1 MSNVVS
7 INSRRV
13 KGEPRTATE
22 MFQEVKDILTK
33 EPSTEPPAETQSR
46 LLGELD
52 DLSSDILLRKLQL
65 IHRKQAEYRKWT
77 AEEEEM
83 AAELEAAAYL
93 AYRHGVPEEAIY
105 DLNDEALSSAL
116 QSAMTKVASA

>member
-77 AEEEEM
+77 AQEEEM

-105 DLNDEALSSAL
+105 DLNDEALSNAL